1 MKPTTTKLTKVE
13 DVNKDLFDETKRVAW
28 TYWMKAVQEA
38 ELLARENLNQGLLTV
53 ETFEI
58 PEYTSLCPRSWFPD
72 FASIKIMYIPWKKVV
87 DEVSLKLY
95 INKFRDFRW
104 GHETTV
110 NELLED
116 IVPLIS
122 PKYIMVYGNF
132 SIRGNVK
139 TIPVWD
145 HWDSE
150 LSNVEK
156 EQIKILIRPYL
167 KWSFNKVKAKVNM
180 EF

>member
-1 MKPTTTKLTKVE
+1 MTKIPTTVE
-13 DVNKDLFDETKRVAW
+13 EVNKDLFDESKREAW
-28 TYWMKAVQEA
+28 VYWLKAVQDA
-38 ELLARENLNQGLLTV
+38 ELLSRENLNDWLLTL

-72 FASIKIMYIPWKKVV
+72 FASMKIMYIPNKKVI

-116 IVPLIS
+116 ITPLIS
-122 PKYIMVYGNF
+122 PKYIMVYWNF

-139 TIPVWD
+139 TIPVGD
-145 HWDSE
+145 YWDSS
-150 LSNVEK
+150 LSNTER
-156 EQIKILIRPYL
+156 EEIQAFIKPYM
-167 KWSFNKVKAKVNM
+167 KASYNKVKSKVNK

>member
-1 MKPTTTKLTKVE
+1 MNKLTTVE
-13 DVNKDLFDETKRVAW
+13 EINKDLFDESKRIAW
-28 TYWMKAVQEA
+28 IYGIKAIEEA
-38 ELLARENLNQGLLTV
+38 ELLSRENLNKWLLTV

-58 PEYTSLCPRSWFPD
+58 PEYTSLCPRSGFPD
-72 FASIKIMYIPWKKVV
+72 FASIKIMYIPNDLVI

-95 INKFRDFRW
+95 INKYRSFRG

-116 IVPLIS
+116 IVSLIK

-132 SIRGNVK
+132 SIRGNIK
-139 TIPVWD
+139 TIPVGDFWD
-145 HWDSE
+145 KNISE
-150 LSNVEK
+150 TEK
-156 EQIKILIRPYL
+156 NTIKTFITPYM
-167 KWSFNKVKAKVNM
+167 KGSFNKVKAKLNN

>member
-1 MKPTTTKLTKVE
+1 MSQKPTTIE
-13 DVNKDLFDETKRVAW
+13 EVNKDLFDESKREAGV
-28 TYWMKAVQEA
+28 YGLKAVEQA
-38 ELLARENLNQGLLTV
+38 ELLARENLNKWLLTV

-58 PEYTSLCPRSWFPD
+58 PEYTSLCPRSGFPD
-72 FASIKIMYIPWKKVV
+72 SASMKIMYIPNDLVI

-95 INKFRDFRW
+95 MNKFRDFRG

-116 IVPLIS
+116 IVPLIK

-145 HWDSE
+145 FWDKQLTGE
-150 LSNVEK
+150 EVEV
-156 EQIKILIRPYL
+156 IKTFIAPYM
-167 KWSFNKVKAKVNM
+167 KWSFNKVKIKLNN